1 MCRYRKHKKDTADLE
16 DKYKRDDYGRR
27 YACVSPRLYAQPLV
41 EPSSLPLQLRH
52 QPSCTLR
59 GPAAGVG
66 HVHTVRCL
74 HRSRNGRGAASL
86 AIDACLYAST
96 LVLHQVAAEQK
107 KSEALVARIIAAA
120 VQRARSLDS
129 MNQGMAE
136 QLQRARGDISQV
148 PSLYYTTAA
157 ACTL

>member
-1 MCRYRKHKKDTADLE
+1 LF
-16 DKYKRDDYGRR
+16 
-27 YACVSPRLYAQPLV
+27 
-41 EPSSLPLQLRH
+41 
-52 QPSCTLR
+52 
-59 GPAAGVG
+59 
-66 HVHTVRCL
+66 
-74 HRSRNGRGAASL
+74 
-86 AIDACLYAST
+86 
-96 LVLHQVAAEQK
+96 LHQVAAEQK

-148 PSLYYTTAA
+148 PSSHYTAAA